1 MGTGRSIDLLQ
12 GTVYKVVKSLGS
24 CLMLTDSPHDLTS
37 GAADGG
43 ASKVGSWIVYLLQ
56 PKLAIPLLLMLF
68 LVSAPLVYRSIRLSR
83 VPPADEPFDIKTVL
97 EFVVPDADNA
107 FVEYR
112 AASSLQVEYT
122 GTPGDPKKSSDEFDK
137 AQSDGW
143 EHATE
148 PVRKWLDA
156 NRPFM
161 ELWRKGTAKPDA
173 QYCRA
178 SELRADTAL
187 LSVQETREF
196 SRLVRLEAS
205 RLLVDGKT
213 EEAWDWLRSSFRMSR
228 QLGRHGVVIER
239 LVGVATHSLTSE
251 GMVQWANDPKVTTD
265 LLRRAM
271 RELSDEQKR
280 TPPLSDCL
288 KTEYLSEMATWKS
301 LSPGPADPML
311 NMLTGE
317 SDLNERIFRHLFG
330 NWLAQAD
337 LPRQQR
343 TKTLP
348 GLFVFEPAAANVKTQ
363 ASASEVSDYVRAS
376 VFGTMIVP
384 AGQQVFIAT
393 DREAARDT
401 VLLTVLAL
409 ELFAR
414 EHGHY
419 PEKLEEL
426 VPDFLPTV
434 PEDTHAPPKT
444 ALTYRRDGDEAL
456 IYSVGDNITDD
467 GGVFEK
473 AEDIGYRIGKPSK

>member
-1 MGTGRSIDLLQ
+1 MSSEPLGDSRSDASASATSKAVSCVLWLLHP
-12 GTVYKVVKSLGS
+12 KV
-24 CLMLTDSPHDLTS
+24 
-37 GAADGG
+37 
-43 ASKVGSWIVYLLQ
+43 
-56 PKLAIPLLLMLF
+56 AIPLVLILSLI
-68 LVSAPLVYRSIRLSR
+68 SAPLVYRAIRLAK
-83 VPPADEPFDIKTVL
+83 VPPVDEPFDTKSVL
-97 EFVVPDADNA
+97 DFEVPDADNA

-112 AASSLQVEYT
+112 AASVLHVEYA
-122 GTPGDPKKSSDEFDK
+122 GIPGDPQRSREEFDK
-137 AQSDGW
+137 ADCW

-148 PVRKWLDA
+148 PVRKWLAA

-161 ELWRKGTAKPDA
+161 ELWRKGTSKPDA
-173 QYCRA
+173 QYVRA
-178 SELRADTAL
+178 GEMRADTL
-187 LSVQETREF
+187 LPVVQEAREF
-196 SRLVRLEAS
+196 SRLVRMEAS
-205 RLLVDGKT
+205 RLLVEGQPD
-213 EEAWDWLRSSFRMSR
+213 EAWDWLQTSFRMSR

-251 GMVQWANDPKVTTD
+251 GMVQWANDPHVTAD

-271 RELSDEQKR
+271 QELSDEQKR

-301 LSPGPADPML
+301 LSPGPADPTL
-311 NMLTGE
+311 NVLTGE

-363 ASASEVSDYVRAS
+363 PSASEVSDYVRAS
-376 VFGTMIVP
+376 VFGAMIVP
-384 AGQQVFIAT
+384 AGQGLFTAT

-409 ELFAR
+409 ELFVR

-419 PEKLEEL
+419 PEKLDEL
-426 VPDFLPTV
+426 VPDFLPAF
-434 PEDTHAPPKT
+434 PEDTHTPTKMP
-444 ALTYRRDGDEAL
+444 LRYRRDADGAL
-456 IYSVGDNITDD
+456 IYSVGDNGTDD
-467 GGVFEK
+467 GGLFEK
-473 AEDIGYRIGKPSK
+473 AEDIGYRIGLPKK